1 MRADWRKS
9 ASSHVSVRV
18 AVFFLNHA
26 FPCILHPPRQTGKP
40 NNLTIIALAYFPL
53 YRDAETVPIED
64 ETWKQQSIV
73 VGWVEFR
80 ETVGHVD
87 ESRGVSLWG
96 DARLL
101 KGEFKVSTDSALQI
115 RKLIQYTNIQYWCS
129 PGWSERN
136 TYMMTFR
143 LLYHLGLQRAA
154 AAAALALRYILWLS
168 FFSQFI
174 IEKNSHIRGVLKNV
188 SGLDTFVQK

>member
-9 ASSHVSVRV
+9 ATSYVSVRV
-18 AVFFLNHA
+18 AMFFLNHS
-26 FPCILHPPRQTGKP
+26 FPCILHIPRQAGKP

-53 YRDAETVPIED
+53 YRDVETVPIED

-73 VGWVEFR
+73 VGWAEFR
-80 ETVGHVD
+80 ETVGHVG

-115 RKLIQYTNIQYWCS
+115 RKPIQYTNILVQL
-129 PGWSERN
+129 
-136 TYMMTFR
+136 R
-143 LLYHLGLQRAA
+143 LIWGKYLHSDIRTTVPPRPTARRRRG
-154 AAAALALRYILWLS
+154 AAALALYYILWLS
-168 FFSQFI
+168 LFSQFI
-174 IEKNSHIRGVLKNV
+174 IENWKKTVI
-188 SGLDTFVQK
+188 